1 MDYFNNNQ
9 LPQGYSERIF
19 LKILDPKRIIELNMV
34 KLDNDSQVLFLFK
47 EVSIYKK
54 LNKAKTT
61 EKFSNILLNSIAH
74 NLYTPLNA
82 LIQLNK
88 NMNYSLEKQNNE
100 NVHMIGICLQQLVFT
115 THNIL
120 EMSKIKQRKFKKNLN

>member
-1 MDYFNNNQ
+1 M
-9 LPQGYSERIF
+9 
-19 LKILDPKRIIELNMV
+19 KIIDPKKVIEVNIV
-34 KLDNDSQVLFLFK
+34 KLDDKSQVLFLFK
-47 EVSIYKK
+47 EVSIYNK
-54 LNKAKTT
+54 LNKARTT

-88 NMNYSLEKQNNE
+88 NMAYSKIEQGKE
-100 NVHMIGICLQQLVFT
+100 SVRMVGICLQQLVFT

-120 EMSKIKQRKFKKNLN
+120 EMSKIK